1 MTPESPVATRRPSL
15 TGRHTICPMAEA
27 GPDLDRAQPART
39 RLRRFAPL
47 TTQVVN
53 PIALIVA
60 GRLPG
65 FAILTHVGRRTGR
78 RYRTPLMVFRRG
90 DEFDIAL
97 GSGSDVQWV
106 RNVVAAGGGAL
117 ELQGR
122 HVQVMEPTI
131 RTDPT
136 RQSLPWP
143 LRRIGSA
150 IGLTEFLALRERP
163 ERRSP

>member
-1 MTPESPVATRRPSL
+1 
-15 TGRHTICPMAEA
+15 MAEA
-27 GPDLDRAQPART
+27 RLRLGRSGSTGT

-47 TTQVVN
+47 TARLVN
-53 PIALIVA
+53 PIALAAA

-90 DEFDIAL
+90 DQFDIAL

-106 RNVVAAGGGAL
+106 RNVVAAGGGEL
-117 ELQGR
+117 EFQGR
-122 HVQVMEPTI
+122 RVQVMEPTI

-163 ERRSP
+163 KRRSP

>member
-1 MTPESPVATRRPSL
+1 
-15 TGRHTICPMAEA
+15 MAGADRE
-27 GPDLDRAQPART
+27 LDRAGSGRT

-47 TTQVVN
+47 TTRVVN

-65 FAILTHVGRRTGR
+65 FAILIHVGRRTGR
-78 RYRTPLMVFRRG
+78 RYRTPLMVFRDR
-90 DEFDIAL
+90 DEYVIAL

-106 RNVVAAGGGAL
+106 RNVVAAGSG
-117 ELQGR
+117 ELQVRGR
-122 HVQVMEPTI
+122 KVQVIEPRI
-131 RTDPT
+131 WTDPEM
-136 RQSLPWP
+136 RPLPRP

-150 IGLTEFLALRERP
+150 IGLTEFLALRECA

>member
-1 MTPESPVATRRPSL
+1 
-15 TGRHTICPMAEA
+15 MAEA
-27 GPDLDRAQPART
+27 RPGLGRSGSTGT

-47 TTQVVN
+47 TTRLVN
-53 PIALIVA
+53 PIALAAA

-90 DEFDIAL
+90 DEFVIAL
-97 GSGSDVQWV
+97 GSGSGIQWV
-106 RNVVAAGGGAL
+106 RNVVAAGRGEL
-117 ELQGR
+117 ELRGR
-122 HVQVMEPTI
+122 KIEVMEPRI
-131 RTDPT
+131 WTDPT
-136 RQSLPWP
+136 MRPLPGP

-150 IGLTEFLALRERP
+150 IGLTEFLAFRECA